1 MKDSFYKRIMQE
13 NMYDDSQRQLAI
25 SRIGIFQDD
34 IKKSIKSIA
43 IRDRKKATAIM
54 KLYKKH
60 IIEFKI
66 GVEKVLK

>member
-25 SRIGIFQDD
+25 SRIGIFQDA
-34 IKKSIKSIA
+34 IKKSIA

>member
-1 MKDSFYKRIMQE
+1 MKESFYKRIMQE
-13 NMYDDSQRQLAI
+13 NMYDDSQRQM
-25 SRIGIFQDD
+25 FQDA

>member
-25 SRIGIFQDD
+25 SRIGMFQDA

-43 IRDRKKATAIM
+43 IRDRKKATAI
-54 KLYKKH
+54 
-60 IIEFKI
+60 
-66 GVEKVLK
+66 

>member
-25 SRIGIFQDD
+25 PRIGIFQDA

-43 IRDRKKATAIM
+43 IRDRKKATVIM